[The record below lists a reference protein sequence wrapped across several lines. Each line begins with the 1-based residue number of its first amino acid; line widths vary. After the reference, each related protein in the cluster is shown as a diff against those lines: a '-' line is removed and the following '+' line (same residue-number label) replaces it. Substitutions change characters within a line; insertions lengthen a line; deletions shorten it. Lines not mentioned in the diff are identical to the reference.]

1 LETVGELGHA
11 PRPGFNETSDEAL
24 SRGVTFAS
32 RYITSMYYV
41 LLQEMAG
48 TDIEMTCATIFYILL
63 LVVEARGVLVL
74 AEPPHPPH
82 PLSPGLAL
90 KLPSPRRGPSAA

>member
-1 LETVGELGHA
+1 METVGELGHA

-41 LLQEMAG
+41 LLQEMDEA
-48 TDIEMTCATIFYILL
+48 ILQEA
-63 LVVEARGVLVL
+63 LVDGCVH
-74 AEPPHPPH
+74 PHPAVPAVR
-82 PLSPGLAL
+82 PAGGPG
-90 KLPSPRRGPSAA
+90 RR